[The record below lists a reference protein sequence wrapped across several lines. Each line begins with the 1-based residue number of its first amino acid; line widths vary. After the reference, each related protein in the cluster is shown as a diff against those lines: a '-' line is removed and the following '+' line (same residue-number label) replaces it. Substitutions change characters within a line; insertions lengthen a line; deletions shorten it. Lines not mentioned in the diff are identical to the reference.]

1 MIASSEHSASPL
13 HPLRK
18 NPELRVVQRAEES
31 SKSFAQQDPTTIREV
46 VIGGPQASLAGDLSK
61 IARDRH
67 DERDATSRATL
78 TELVL
83 MQPPHGVKLGIAR
96 GNVA

>member
-1 MIASSEHSASPL
+1 MLTSVLA
-13 HPLRK
+13 
-18 NPELRVVQRAEES
+18 AEES

-67 DERDATSRATL
+67 DERDATSRATF
-78 TELVL
+78 TELVV
-83 MQPPHGVKLGIAR
+83 MQPAHGVKLGIAR